1 MKISRPSPSLV
12 VSIIAL
18 VVACAGT
25 ATAAG
30 VFISKSSQ
38 IKNNVITSSKIKN
51 GTITSSDIKDGT
63 ISTKDLRKS
72 ASSKLG
78 ASSVEGAASG
88 LTATEAVRKTG
99 PNKQKPGQALVA
111 TLPQLAPGTYL
122 LLAKSTIS
130 TDVSNMGLLFELLK
144 PDKTI
149 NAECILAAGGDQDN
163 GRSGIASPGSQSSPS
178 TVNLQMTRT
187 IDTPTDVTLTCNVND
202 VNWQASDTSIIAI
215 KVGSS
220 SRTDVVS

>member
-30 VFISKSSQ
+30 VLITKSSQ
-38 IKNNVITSSKIKN
+38 IKSNVITGAKIKS
-51 GTITSSDIKDGT
+51 GSVTSSDIKDGT
-63 ISTKDLRKS
+63 ITSKDLRKGT
-72 ASSKLG
+72 KLG
-78 ASSVEGAASG
+78 ASSVGGSSDVV
-88 LTATEAVRKTG
+88 ATEAVRKVG
-99 PNKQKPGQALVA
+99 PTKQKPGQALVA
-111 TLPQLAPGTYL
+111 TMSQLAPGTYV

-130 TDVSNMGLLFELLK
+130 TDVANMGLLFELLK

-163 GRSGIASPGSQSSPS
+163 GRAGIASPGSQSSPS

-215 KVGSS
+215 KVGGS

>member
-30 VFISKSSQ
+30 VLITKSTQ
-38 IKNNVITSSKIKN
+38 IKNNVITGSKIKS
-51 GTITSSDIKDGT
+51 GSITSSDIKDGT
-63 ISTKDLRKS
+63 ISSKDLRKS
-72 ASSKLG
+72 TKVG
-78 ASSVEGAASG
+78 ASSVSGGSGTVSAS
-88 LTATEAVRKTG
+88 EAVRKVG
-99 PNKQKPGQALVA
+99 PTKQKAGQALVA
-111 TLPQLAPGTYL
+111 TLPQLAPGTYV

-187 IDTPTDVTLTCNVND
+187 IDAPTDVTLTCNVND

-220 SRTDVVS
+220 TRTDVVG